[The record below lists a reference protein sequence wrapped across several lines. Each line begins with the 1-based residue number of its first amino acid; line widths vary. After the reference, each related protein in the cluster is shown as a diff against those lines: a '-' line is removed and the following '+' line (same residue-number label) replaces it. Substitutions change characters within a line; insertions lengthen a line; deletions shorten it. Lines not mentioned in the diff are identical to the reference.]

1 MRFSYC
7 EELIDKKSFFVY
19 TREYLFNEP
28 FSSLLLKRYGLS
40 KFFYFFSLM
49 LLEFH
54 NSIFYFD
61 KSFIIIG
68 LEKSKNL
75 AQNFLGFFNPNVN
88 VKDFFFYN
96 VARHEKISNFRGK
109 NLICG
114 LPSRG
119 QRTHS
124 NKKSARRFHS
134 YSEKYITNLIPDN
147 RCFRSK
153 KPKKEELKKTEK
165 KTKIK
170 KTLKLK
176 GAKSV
181 KKKKLDVWR

>member
-7 EELIDKKSFFVY
+7 EELIEKKSFFVY

-28 FSSLLLKRYGLS
+28 YSNVLLKRYGVNVY
-40 KFFYFFSLM
+40 FYFFSSM

-54 NSIFYFD
+54 NSIFNYD
-61 KSFIIIG
+61 KSFVGIG

-75 AQNFLGFFNPNVN
+75 AQNLLGFFNPNIN
-88 VKDFFFYN
+88 IKDYFFYN
-96 VARHEKISNFRGK
+96 IARDEKISNFSGK

-114 LPSRG
+114 LPKRG

-124 NKKSARRFHS
+124 NRKSARRFHI

-147 RCFRSK
+147 KRFRSK
-153 KPKKEELKKTEK
+153 KPKKEESKRIEK

-170 KTLKLK
+170 KAITLKGSK
-176 GAKSV
+176 KT
-181 KKKKLDVWR
+181 KKKKFDV